1 MSVLSFV
8 ALMTALTVV
17 FCGFR
22 CLRGTTLVTAA
33 CWALAG
39 LGAAAASALHESIT
53 GGDRPAI
60 SDFAWYASTVVL
72 LCPGI
77 AVLGARKPGA
87 AAWSWFV
94 LLPLVL
100 VLMWPAVASTSLQN
114 VDARL
119 ELEEPAMIGFAVVLV
134 MSCGNY
140 FGTRYTLPSVL
151 FAASLALFVGPMSP
165 TLVGMLPSPEAA
177 RLTGSLLLAF
187 STLIVLGRSR
197 VAALPAGTQTTSLDV
212 VWFEFIE
219 TFGMV
224 WAKRVMDRVNQ
235 SAAHEKWAGRLEL
248 HGFVWQQDCSDAERT
263 RTEER
268 FDHTLRW
275 LLKRFVEPTWI
286 DELAKSA
293 SDLKPADP
301 DEAAVLP

>member
-17 FCGFR
+17 FRGFR
-22 CLRGTTLVTAA
+22 CLNGTTLVTAA
-33 CWALAG
+33 CWALTG
-39 LGAAAASALHESIT
+39 LGAAGASALHESIT
-53 GGDRPAI
+53 GGNRPAI
-60 SDFAWYASTVVL
+60 SDFAWYASAVVL

-114 VDARL
+114 LDARL

-140 FGTRYTLPSVL
+140 FGTRYTLPSLL
-151 FAASLALFVGPMSP
+151 FAISLALFVGPMSP
-165 TLVGMLPSPEAA
+165 TLAGMLPSAGAA
-177 RLTGSLLLAF
+177 RLAGSVLLAF
-187 STLIVLGRSR
+187 STLIVLGRSQ
-197 VAALPAGTQTTSLDV
+197 VAAPPFEAQSTALDI
-212 VWFEFIE
+212 VWFEFVDA
-219 TFGMV
+219 FGMV

-235 SAAHEKWAGRLEL
+235 SATHERWAGRLEL
-248 HGFVWQQDCSDAERT
+248 HGFVWQPDCSEADRS

-268 FDHTLRW
+268 LDHTLRW
-275 LLKRFVEPTWI
+275 LLKRFVEPEWVDRI
-286 DELAKSA
+286 AKPI
-293 SDLKPADP
+293 SDV
-301 DEAAVLP
+301 ETS